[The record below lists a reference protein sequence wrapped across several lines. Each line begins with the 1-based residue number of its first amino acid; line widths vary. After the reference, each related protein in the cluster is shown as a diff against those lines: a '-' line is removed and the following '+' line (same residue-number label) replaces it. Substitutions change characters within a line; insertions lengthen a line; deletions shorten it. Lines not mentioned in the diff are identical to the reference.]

1 MVAALDIGGTRMR
14 AALIEA
20 GRVVWRAET
29 ATDAATR
36 APADVLA
43 AALSLFDGRL
53 EAAASLGVAL
63 TGRVIAGV
71 AYPLNQQTLPGWQG
85 FKVQAYL
92 KAATAK
98 DVMVLNDAR
107 AAAYGEW
114 RYGAGRSYSEFMFV
128 TVSTGVGAGLVLG
141 SRLHLAANGLDA
153 ELGFVRPTSGETLEA
168 AVSGTALTRQ
178 AQAHGWTDANALV
191 TAAEQGD
198 AVAAKIYD
206 GSIALLAAQLANLSV
221 LLGLQGIAVGGGV
234 GLRPSYLP
242 KLRSALPLPAGVEP
256 PALHRALLGEDAG
269 LIGVAALL
277 AQRLSGVQ

>member
-20 GRVVWRAET
+20 GRVAWRAEA
-29 ATDAATR
+29 ATDAAMRT
-36 APADVLA
+36 PADVLE

-85 FKVQAYL
+85 FEVQAYL

-114 RYGAGRSYSEFMFV
+114 RYGAGRGYSEFMFV

-153 ELGFVRPTSGETLEA
+153 ELGFVRATSGETLEA
-168 AVSGTALTRQ
+168 AVSGTALTQQ
-178 AQAHGWTDANALV
+178 AKAHGWTDAHALV

-198 AVAAKIYD
+198 AAAATIYD
-206 GSIALLAAQLANLSV
+206 GSIVLLAERLADLSV

-234 GLRPSYLP
+234 GLRPSYLSR
-242 KLRSALPLPAGVEP
+242 LRSALLLPAGVEP

-277 AQRLSGVQ
+277 VQRLSGVQ